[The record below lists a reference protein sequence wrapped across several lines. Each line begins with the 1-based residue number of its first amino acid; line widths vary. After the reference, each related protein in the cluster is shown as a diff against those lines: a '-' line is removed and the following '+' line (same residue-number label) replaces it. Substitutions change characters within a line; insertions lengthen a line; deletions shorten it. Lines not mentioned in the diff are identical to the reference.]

1 MESPLVVGVDG
12 SESSLQAL
20 DWATDE
26 AAAHGVPLRLLQ
38 ASLWEQYE
46 GRRPQLTAGRPAEKV
61 MAEHIVAS
69 CAERVRLRNP
79 DVKVS
84 GEVVPDDAVTAL
96 LREGRDA
103 LALVT
108 GARGRGGLAGR
119 LLGSVGLAVAARAA
133 CPVIVVRGGERNR
146 TGAFGHVVLGVD
158 DQNESA
164 AAIRFAFAEAE
175 ARGTRLYAVRAWRCP
190 VFESDDLA
198 GDIAREHRERAS
210 MILSKTLN
218 RAMPD
223 GGEVP
228 VRRQAVEGPAH
239 RILLE
244 CSADADLLVVGA
256 PRRNGGRGLQLGRV
270 SHALLHHSACPVA
283 VVPQTT

>member
-12 SESSLQAL
+12 SESSLRAV

-26 AAAHGVPLRLLQ
+26 AAARGVPLRLLQ

-46 GRRPQLTAGRPAEKV
+46 GRRPYLSAGRPAEKV
-61 MAEHIVAS
+61 MAEHIVAC
-69 CAERVRLRNP
+69 CAECVRLRNP

-96 LREGRDA
+96 LREGREA
-103 LALVT
+103 FALVT
-108 GARGRGGLAGR
+108 GDLGRGGLAGR

-146 TGAFGHVVLGVD
+146 TGAFGRVVLGVD
-158 DQNESA
+158 AQNETA
-164 AAIRFAFAEAE
+164 AAVRFAFAEAE
-175 ARGTRLYAVRAWRCP
+175 ARKCTLNAVQAWRCP
-190 VFESDDLA
+190 VFESEDMVVDA
-198 GDIAREHRERAS
+198 AREHRERAS
-210 MILSKTLN
+210 LLLSKALN

-223 GGEVP
+223 GRGVQ
-228 VRRQAVEGPAH
+228 VRRQVVEGPAH

-244 CSADADLLVVGA
+244 ASADADLLVVGA
-256 PRRNGGRGLQLGRV
+256 PRRDGRRGLQLGRV
-270 SHALLHHSACPVA
+270 GHALLHHSACPVA
-283 VVPQTT
+283 VVPQTP

>member
-12 SESSLQAL
+12 SESSLQAV

-26 AAAHGVPLRLLQ
+26 AAARGAPLRLLQ

-46 GRRPQLTAGRPAEKV
+46 GRRPHVFAGRPAEKV

-96 LREGRDA
+96 LREGREA
-103 LALVT
+103 FALVT
-108 GARGRGGLAGR
+108 GSLGRGGLAGR

-146 TGAFGHVVLGVD
+146 TGVFGRVVLGVD
-158 DQNESA
+158 EQNESA

-175 ARGTRLYAVRAWRCP
+175 VRGCPLHAVRAWRCP
-190 VFESDDLA
+190 VFESEDGARDS
-198 GDIAREHRERAS
+198 AREHRERAS
-210 MILSKTLN
+210 MFLSKTLN

-223 GGEVP
+223 GHGVQ

-244 CSADADLLVVGA
+244 STADADLLVVGA
-256 PRRNGGRGLQLGRV
+256 PRRNGRQGLQLGRV
-270 SHALLHHSACPVA
+270 NHALLHHSACPVA
-283 VVPQTT
+283 VVPQTM